1 MKTITHNILMVRP
14 AKFGFNEQT
23 AASNTFQTRD
33 DSQTAEQIQQQAQNE
48 FDLMVMMLRSRAIN
62 VVVAQDTKTPVKP
75 DAVFPNNWVTFHEDG
90 TTILYPMFAN
100 ARRKERREPILKAI
114 NKAFEI
120 TKQVHLEHYEGVNQF
135 LEGTGSMILDRANE
149 IVYACLSP
157 RTDVKVLDELCEMLH
172 YKRLIFNAVDDNQV
186 PIYHTNVMMALGE
199 TFAIVCLATI
209 PDPNE
214 RANLIKS
221 LEQTK
226 KEIIEISLEQM
237 KSFAG
242 NMLQVGNQFG
252 ETFLVMSETAR
263 HSLNDS
269 QIKQI
274 KKHTQILSPNIQTI
288 EKYGGGSARCMMA
301 EIFLPRK

>member
-33 DSQTAEQIQQQAQNE
+33 DSQSAAEIQKQAQNE

-90 TTILYPMFAN
+90 TTILYPMFAT
-100 ARRKERREPILKAI
+100 ARRKERRDPILKAI
-114 NKAFEI
+114 QKTFEI

-135 LEGTGSMILDRANE
+135 LEGTGSMILDRKHE

-157 RTDVKVLDELCEMLH
+157 RTDVKVLDELCETLH
-172 YKRLIFNAVDDNQV
+172 YKRLIFNAVDDKQV

-199 TFAIVCLATI
+199 TFAIVCLECI
-209 PDPNE
+209 PDKAE
-214 RANLIKS
+214 RANLVKS
-221 LEQTK
+221 LEKTQ

-242 NMLQVGNQFG
+242 NMLQVGNQFE

-269 QIKQI
+269 QVKQI
-274 KKHTQILSPNIQTI
+274 KKHTQILAPNIQTI

-301 EIFLPRK
+301 EIFLPKK

>member
-23 AASNTFQTRD
+23 AASNAFQTRD

-100 ARRKERREPILKAI
+100 ARRKERRDPILKAI

-157 RTDVKVLDELCEMLH
+157 RTDAKVLDELCEVLH
-172 YKRLIFNAVDDNQV
+172 YKRLIFNAVDDNNV

-199 TFAIVCLATI
+199 TFAIVCLETI
-209 PDPNE
+209 PDKNE
-214 RANLIKS
+214 RANLIQS

-242 NMLQVGNQFG
+242 NMLQVGNQFD

-274 KKHTQILSPNIQTI
+274 KKHTQILSPSIQTI

-301 EIFLPRK
+301 EIFLPKK